1 MKTQIQSLA
10 ILFTLGPICFFFFFF
25 FFFFFYY
32 ILFFGGRGVCLF
44 PYKTS
49 TSFFFLF
56 VLVWSPDNLSA
67 PSVILRLWY
76 LCEENS
82 GKLLSY
88 WVLACR
94 MPFSLS
100 CHGTNRRQFGWIDF
114 IRNWAIM
121 YFSIFTSHG
130 DWASVPAPN
139 SYYLCVQLS
148 ILSFP
153 PL

>member
-10 ILFTLGPICFFFFFF
+10 ILFTLGPICFFFFF
-25 FFFFFYY
+25 YKSKHSR
-32 ILFFGGRGVCLF
+32 GGVI
-44 PYKTS
+44 
-49 TSFFFLF
+49 
-56 VLVWSPDNLSA
+56 VWSPDNLSA

-76 LCEENS
+76 ICEENS